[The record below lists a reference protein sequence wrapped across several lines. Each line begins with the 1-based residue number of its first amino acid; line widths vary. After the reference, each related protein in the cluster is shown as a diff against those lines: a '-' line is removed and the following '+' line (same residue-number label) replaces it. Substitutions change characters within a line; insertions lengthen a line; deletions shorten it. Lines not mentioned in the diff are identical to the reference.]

1 MFVVYYNNIIFA
13 EVVNVINNS
22 NDFIVDD
29 IDNINNLIVK
39 LFKLK
44 EV

>member
-1 MFVVYYNNIIFA
+1 MFVVDYNSIIFA
-13 EVVNVINNS
+13 RVVDVINNS

-39 LFKLK
+39 F
-44 EV
+44 

>member
-1 MFVVYYNNIIFA
+1 MFVVDNNSIIFA
-13 EVVNVINNS
+13 GVVNVINDS

-39 LFKLK
+39 F
-44 EV
+44 